1 MSTVT
6 ALPLPSERA
15 GESAGKAGTA
25 AKSRLDGVE
34 AARGVAALLVVF
46 YHSALHVEGNVGG
59 TILWHLTHFGHAGV
73 DFFFVLSGFII
84 TFVHRKDIGSPGR
97 LGHYLQRRF
106 TRVLPFYWIVL
117 AYYLADIWL
126 LHPARAPGLW
136 ELCSNL
142 LLLPQHA
149 DQIVGG
155 AWTLVFELMFYTLFA
170 FMIVSRRLGSALLVL
185 WAGLICT
192 GFFFHP
198 LHGSV
203 ALIATASSPYCFE
216 FLLGMGAAHI
226 LASHRV
232 PRTRLLLILGVTG
245 FALAGVCEVRGLLY
259 GYGQMARFIYG
270 GCSMIIIMALVERE
284 RSGLLRVPKPLAVLG
299 RASYS
304 VYLVHLIGVG
314 IAFHFISR
322 VFPLTPAWA
331 LPLWLVLCACGVTA
345 GILASIWIEHPVIRR
360 SRRWIGDRLAWAR

>member
-6 ALPLPSERA
+6 AVPLSSEHV
-15 GESAGKAGTA
+15 GKSAQKAGTA
-25 AKSRLDGVE
+25 AKARLDGVE

-46 YHSALHVEGNVGG
+46 YHGALHVEGDVGG
-59 TILWHLTHFGHAGV
+59 SILWHLPHFGHAGV

-84 TFVHRKDIGSPGR
+84 TFVHRKDIGAPGR

-126 LHPARAPGLW
+126 FHPARVPGVW
-136 ELCSNL
+136 ELFSNL

-170 FMIVSRRLGSALLVL
+170 FMIASRRLGSALLVL
-185 WAGLICT
+185 WIGLIGA
-192 GFFFHP
+192 GFFVHP
-198 LHGSV
+198 LHHSV

-216 FLLGMGAAHI
+216 FLLGMGAAQL
-226 LASHRV
+226 LAHHRV
-232 PRTRLLLILGVTG
+232 PRTGLVLILGVVG
-245 FALAGVCEVRGLLY
+245 FVLAGVCEVRGLLY
-259 GYGQMARFIYG
+259 GYGLLARILYG
-270 GCSMIIIMALVERE
+270 GCSALTIMALVERE
-284 RSGLLRVPKPLAVLG
+284 RSSFLRVPKPLAVLG

-304 VYLVHLIGVG
+304 VYLVHLVAIG
-314 IAFHFISR
+314 IAFHFISKI
-322 VFPLTPAWA
+322 FPLTPQWA
-331 LPLWLVLCACGVTA
+331 LSLWLVLCACGVAA
-345 GILASIWIEHPVIRR
+345 GILASVWIEQPVIRL
-360 SRRWIGDRLAWAR
+360 SRRWIGGRLSWVR